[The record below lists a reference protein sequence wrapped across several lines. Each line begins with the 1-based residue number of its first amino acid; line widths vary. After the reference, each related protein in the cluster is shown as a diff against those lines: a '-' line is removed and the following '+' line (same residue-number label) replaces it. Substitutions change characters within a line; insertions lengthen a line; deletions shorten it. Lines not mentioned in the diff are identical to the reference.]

1 MKIKISEIKI
11 SERVRVDDGDIQR
24 LAESIERLGLINPI
38 TVTAEKKLLAG
49 YRRLQ
54 AVKLL
59 GWDEVECTVLNP
71 ATEIEKLRIEA
82 EENITRK
89 DFTDEEIRRYFEK
102 KRYLEAR
109 GFEKLILWL
118 KRLLKKIWDMIKKI
132 FRRK

>member
-38 TVTAEKKLLAG
+38 TITPDKKLLAG

-59 GWDEVECTVLNP
+59 GWEEVECTMLNP
-71 ATEIEKLRIEA
+71 MTEIEKLRIEA

-118 KRLLKKIWDMIKKI
+118 KRLIKKIWEMIKRI
-132 FRRK
+132 FRRR

>member
-11 SERVRVDDGDIQR
+11 SERVRIDEGDIQS

-38 TVTAEKKLLAG
+38 TITPDKKLLAG

-54 AVKLL
+54 AAKLL
-59 GWDEVECTVLNP
+59 GWDEIECTVLHP
-71 ATEIEKLRIEA
+71 QSEIEKLRIEA
-82 EENITRK
+82 EENLTRK

-109 GFEKLILWL
+109 GLEKFFLWF
-118 KRLLKKIWDMIKKI
+118 KRIFVRIWEFIKKL
-132 FRRK
+132 FRR

>member
-1 MKIKISEIKI
+1 MKMKISEIKI
-11 SERVRVDDGDIQR
+11 SQRVRIDDGDIQR

-38 TVTAEKKLLAG
+38 TVTADKKLLAG

-59 GWDEVECTVLNP
+59 GWDEVECTILNP

-102 KRYLEAR
+102 KRYLEAK

-118 KRLLKKIWDMIKKI
+118 KRIIKKIWGVIKKL
-132 FRRK
+132 FRRQ